1 MKRLHHLV
9 LLVAL
14 LLAACAQSAAA
25 PPTAPPAPPSPTLPA
40 PAATSAPPTATRAAP
55 TMTPPPSPTPTPAPL
70 TIWAAGD
77 ETRLDALSRLIDEAA
92 AETGVTVRV
101 SVSSS
106 DALIALLRV
115 AQLDDQPLPDVI
127 WGTGD
132 DLAIVRAAGLIQPV
146 PQPAANARLLP
157 AVVTGASADGKRWG
171 VPLGAQ
177 GFLLLYYNR
186 ELVETPPRDIDALI
200 AIARANTGGNRVGL
214 IAGWIDARWFA
225 LWLDMLGGTMLDPQN
240 NATLDTPEA
249 IATLELLRTL
259 RRFGPTPPSTYDQG
273 ARLFRRGQAAL
284 AIDGDWALQSFQAVS
299 DTLDLG
305 VAPLPLTGGGRQA
318 VAPLTGVYL
327 MYGATLDAAR
337 LSQAEALAAT
347 LTEDRWQARIAR
359 DLGILPASIT
369 LLSDPAVTGDPALA
383 AAAQYAAN
391 APGIPPTRPVR
402 CAWDAVEV
410 ALPPFLLGQRN
421 AADTAAAMQSRAE
434 DCIARN

>member
-1 MKRLHHLV
+1 MKRRWYLV
-9 LLVAL
+9 LLAAL
-14 LLAACAQSAAA
+14 LLAACAQPAATP
-25 PPTAPPAPPSPTLPA
+25 PPTPAPPSPTLPA
-40 PAATSAPPTATRAAP
+40 PTATAAPPTATRVVP
-55 TMTPPPSPTPTPAPL
+55 TVTPAPSPTPAPAPL

-77 ETRLDALSRLIDEAA
+77 ETRLDALKRLIEAA
-92 AETGVTVRV
+92 AAEAGVTVRV

-127 WGTGD
+127 WGAGD
-132 DLAIVRAAGLIQPV
+132 DLAIVRTAGLIQPV

-157 AVVTGASADGKRWG
+157 AVVTGASADGKLWG

-186 ELVETPPRDIDALI
+186 ELVATPPRDIDALI
-200 AIARANTGGNRVGL
+200 ATARANTGGNRVGL
-214 IAGWIDARWFA
+214 VAGWIEARWFA
-225 LWLDMLGGTMLDPQN
+225 LWLDMVGGTMLDTQDN
-240 NATLDTPEA
+240 VTLDTPEA
-249 IATLELLRTL
+249 IAALELLRTL

-284 AIDGDWALQSFQAVS
+284 AVDGDWALQSFQAVS

-305 VAPLPLTGGGRQA
+305 IAPPPLTSGGRQA

-327 MYGATLDAAR
+327 MYGATLNAAR

-347 LTEDRWQARIAR
+347 LTQDQWQARIAR
-359 DLGILPASIT
+359 DLGILPAYT
-369 LLSDPAVTGDPALA
+369 ALLSDPAIAGDPALV

-391 APGIPPTRPVR
+391 APGVPPTRPVR

-410 ALPPFLLGQRN
+410 ALPPFLLGQRT

-434 DCIARN
+434 ECIARN